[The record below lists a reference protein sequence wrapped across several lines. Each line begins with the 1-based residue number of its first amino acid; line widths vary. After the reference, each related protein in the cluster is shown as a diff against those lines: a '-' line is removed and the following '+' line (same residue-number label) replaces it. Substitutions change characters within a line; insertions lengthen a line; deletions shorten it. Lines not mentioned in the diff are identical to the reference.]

1 MTKHSAVAGRLRS
14 SFAVA
19 AALASVLAAGL
30 ALTAAPASALTAIE
44 TLGPTRGLPNAIAI
58 DGAGNVYTANI
69 NGTEGTVTKFSADGK
84 VTHYGPV
91 GDGPADIA
99 IDSAGNIFTANRFND
114 NVSKITPDGRIV
126 IDWAPAGD
134 APEALAIDEAG
145 FIYVANEG
153 SSSVTRISPA
163 GTPSGSSPDFAWA
176 RTDRA
181 PQDIAIAP
189 DGTVYTAN
197 TSGPSSGAGEPG
209 SISRLPTDGNG
220 ANPIWARTGH
230 RPVSLAIVQSDA
242 GQVIY
247 TANYG
252 ANSVSRITANGS
264 STLKWGGTGQYPSA
278 VVASTVARP
287 GGDSDIFVA
296 NSWTDNVSQFSSS
309 KGYVQT
315 LEPTGAGP
323 SAAVL
328 DNDGN
333 LYVANYRGRSV
344 TRFVACA
351 ATQASAVAPAIAAGG
366 VADKCAV
373 PASPKVT
380 WVARSKSRKVSARF
394 RAQAGV
400 SYRMVVGNQNR
411 STAYRCKVRR
421 SGSRRL
427 GSCSATVAKGTWRV
441 VVTPTKGGVTGTGP
455 GRTFRAG

>member
-1 MTKHSAVAGRLRS
+1 MTKYSAVTGRLRS
-14 SFAVA
+14 HFVVA
-19 AALASVLAAGL
+19 ATTLAAGFAL
-30 ALTAAPASALTAIE
+30 NAAPAGALTAVE
-44 TLGPTRGLPNAIAI
+44 KLGPTRGLPTAIAV
-58 DGAGNVYTANI
+58 DGAGNVYTSNI

-84 VTHYGPV
+84 VTNYGPV

-99 IDSAGNIFTANRFND
+99 IDSAGNVFTANRFND

-126 IDWAPAGD
+126 IDWAPAGVT
-134 APEALAIDEAG
+134 PEALAIDEAG

-153 SSSVTRISPA
+153 SNSVTRISPA

-176 RTDRA
+176 RTDSK
-181 PQDIAIAP
+181 PQDVAIAP

-197 TSGPSSGAGEPG
+197 SSGPLSDRGEPG
-209 SISRLPTDGNG
+209 SISRLPADGNG
-220 ANPIWARTGH
+220 ANPTWARTGH
-230 RPVSLAIVQSDA
+230 RPVSLAIVQSEA

-252 ANSVSRITANGS
+252 ANSVSRIAAGGS
-264 STLKWGGTGQYPSA
+264 STLTWGKTGQYPTA
-278 VVASTVARP
+278 IVASSVARP
-287 GGDSDIFVA
+287 GGDTSIFVA
-296 NSWTDNVSQFSSS
+296 NSWTDNVSQFSGS
-309 KGYVQT
+309 KGFVQT

-323 SAAVL
+323 SAAAL

-351 ATQASAVAPAIAAGG
+351 ATQASAAPSAIAAGG

-373 PASPKVT
+373 PASPKVS
-380 WVARSKSRKVSARF
+380 WVTRSSSRKVTARF

-400 SYRMVVGNQNR
+400 SYRLVVGNQKR

-421 SGSRRL
+421 SGSRRS

-441 VVTPTKGGVTGTGP
+441 VVTPTRDGVTGTGP